1 MAKIKLEMEHGI
13 MHECPNCAGKVE
25 MGQDYCQDCGEP
37 LEWVE
42 DVYDKER
49 QIGRAHV

>member
-1 MAKIKLEMEHGI
+1 MAKIKLEMEHSI
-13 MHECPNCAGKVE
+13 MYEGPNCAGKVE

-42 DVYDKER
+42 DVYEKER
-49 QIGRAHV
+49 Q

>member
-13 MHECPNCAGKVE
+13 MYECPNCAGKVE

-42 DVYDKER
+42 DFYEKESR
-49 QIGRAHV
+49 Q

>member
-1 MAKIKLEMEHGI
+1 MAKIKL
-13 MHECPNCAGKVE
+13 E

-49 QIGRAHV
+49 Q